1 MVNEFNLTGCPLI
14 ISLNAKRTVAAVN
27 KQSNRTTLHSRRGV
41 KWDIDCARVCACVSF
56 LLCLRFNDDTISP
69 ALSSQLRWIGS
80 RPKHHCSKPPLC
92 FADDQFTNEYIH
104 VPDDQFTD
112 RSSTAIY

>member
-41 KWDIDCARVCACVSF
+41 KWDRLCVYACVCACVRVCIF
-56 LLCLRFNDDTISP
+56 
-69 ALSSQLRWIGS
+69 SSVSEIQ
-80 RPKHHCSKPPLC
+80 
-92 FADDQFTNEYIH
+92 
-104 VPDDQFTD
+104 
-112 RSSTAIY
+112 